1 MTFVV
6 NRRSQ
11 STAARR
17 PQPAALALF
26 SLAVCGLLAAV
37 TDRPAHAQQPATVR
51 RDGTPLAG
59 DPSGRPLLGRLA
71 AGIVLVPQ
79 ASRGGGVQVTVDG
92 WIVGTA
98 VAAADRDGHTLAL
111 RRDEYLRAVPNGRLV
126 ARLVKGAL
134 VDSVEQRDGWYHV
147 RRAGW
152 VASRALAGLVAGA
165 APTGQAAVADTSGA
179 ADTADVRNGVLRRAV
194 RLYHA
199 PDSPAA
205 GMLEAGVP
213 IRVTARA
220 GDWVRVEAAG
230 WVRASELQQAGGQAV
245 SGVTAA
251 DLRAAPDEWRGK
263 VIRWTIQFIA
273 LQTADELRPDFAPGQ
288 PYILARGPAPE
299 YAFVYVVVPPDKVAA
314 IARLQPLDSVTIVAR
329 VKSGRSTYLANPIL
343 ELVDVVP

>member
-1 MTFVV
+1 MTFVR
-6 NRRSQ
+6 NRRPQ

-17 PQPAALALF
+17 PQPAALALIA
-26 SLAVCGLLAAV
+26 LAVFGFLATLAG
-37 TDRPAHAQQPATVR
+37 RPACAQEPATVR
-51 RDGTPLAG
+51 RDGTPLVAEPG
-59 DPSGRPLLGRLA
+59 GRPLLARLA
-71 AGIVLVPQ
+71 AGIAVVPQ
-79 ASRGGGVQVTVDG
+79 ASRAGSVQVTLDG
-92 WIVGTA
+92 WVIGTA
-98 VAAADRDGHTLAL
+98 VASANRDGHALAL
-111 RRDEYLRAVPNGRLV
+111 SRDEYLRTVPNGRLL

-134 VDSVEQRDGWYHV
+134 VDSVEQRNGWIHV

-152 VASRALAGLVAGA
+152 VASRALAGVAAGLPATA
-165 APTGQAAVADTSGA
+165 ASADTSGSL
-179 ADTADVRNGVLRRAV
+179 DTADVRTAVLQRAV

-205 GMLEAGVP
+205 GLLEAGLPV
-213 IRVTARA
+213 RVTARA
-220 GDWVRVEAAG
+220 GDWVRVEAWG
-230 WVRASELQQAGGQAV
+230 WVRASELQQAGGQSV

-251 DLRAAPDEWRGK
+251 DLRASPDQWRGK

-314 IARLQPLDSVTIVAR
+314 VARLQPLDSVTIVAR

-343 ELVDVVP
+343 ELVDLVP